1 MDDLVDLTFASTN
14 SNSTSKPQS
23 TNRNGTSSFDYLSA
37 TIARPSI
44 VTPGRSNSSSSTKP
58 NLPPG
63 SRSAGAP
70 STSDAFSSLFGANDN
85 ASQRTGNSASSMT
98 MSERL
103 KAAELE
109 KQKQKTLGVSSSYV
123 SKSLGPSPIMGAPF
137 AVPSSFRQ
145 SNAPS
150 KSSLLQVQPS
160 QATQPHAGVAADA
173 WDFDFLESTS
183 GRTSRV
189 PSPVPTNLT
198 GASLSLSGSSKSR
211 KNSWDIDFDQPSSNH
226 LTPGDSLETNLSSS
240 TSSLRPGPTTH
251 NSSISLLGDEFGP
264 LESDQ
269 ERNGQISLETE
280 GDDIL
285 GLLGAPAP
293 VVDIDSKRIKRDAAQ
308 LLGQKK
314 PTKGPSQQRT
324 RSNSPPPHILGQVVE
339 MGFTIPQA
347 RQSLNQTFNA
357 QTGQWDVSAAVER
370 LLGSQSAMA
379 AEGTP
384 QRSRSEISN
393 HERSSPPSRPPPT
406 RRQEETRPND
416 TPSPLVNA
424 KEIQDQAA
432 ELLAQASAYG
442 STAFGKAASFWK
454 QSKASITKVIEDQT
468 AASSGSGQTMDG
480 GMIKPKWMKDNQQL
494 SEQENHPS
502 DASHS
507 SAFSD
512 DLGPSNSNSN
522 QSAPTSRQP
531 SPGAQRPPQSR
542 QPYVSSARR
551 KVAERNIKKPT
562 AERTFSSPDLRETPD
577 SFTSLASDL
586 QPGLPSVQVF
596 NNPKPQPTY
605 NFPPL
610 PIININQSQ
619 ITTSLTHRNKGN
631 EWFKQGQYSNAESSY
646 TKALDTLQGAVMGDE
661 AKDAYLGCLPI
672 LNNRAAARLK
682 NGDGKGAR
690 DDANRV
696 IEILLCE
703 DSEMKKPSE
712 YLMKRM
718 ESNLNRIPNELKGSM
733 DINEQLGKALSKRAK
748 VKEDFEKWDEAKAD
762 WEYCRNLGG
771 SVMKGAGGMKMVAE
785 GLARCMKANKSG
797 GQNVG
802 VPSSQPSKPVTTQK
816 PITRSR
822 PAVVNNANTFT
833 AVQKLREANEQA
845 ESESNQMFQSKDIVD
860 AKIENWKSGKET
872 NLRAL
877 LASLDQILWSS
888 LNWKKIGMG
897 ELLTESQVKVKYVR
911 AISKVHPDKI
921 PKDATVEEQMIG
933 KAVFAVLNEAWI
945 SMQG

>member
-1 MDDLVDLTFASTN
+1 MDDLVDLTFV
-14 SNSTSKPQS
+14 SNNANLPSKPQS
-23 TNRNGTSSFDYLSA
+23 TPRNGTSSFDHLSA

-44 VTPGRSNSSSSTKP
+44 ITPGRTNSSYGTQSNPIHK
-58 NLPPG
+58 
-63 SRSAGAP
+63 SRSAGAT

-85 ASQRTGNSASSMT
+85 ASQRTGNGASSMT
-98 MSERL
+98 ISERL

-109 KQKQKTLGVSSSYV
+109 KRKQKPLGVSSSYV

-137 AVPSSFRQ
+137 AVPSTFRQ
-145 SNAPS
+145 TNAPS
-150 KSSLLQVQPS
+150 NSSSLQVRTPQP
-160 QATQPHAGVAADA
+160 TQPQPMVSADT
-173 WDFDFLESTS
+173 WDFDFLESAS

-198 GASLSLSGSSKSR
+198 GASLPLSGSSESR
-211 KNSWDIDFDQPSSNH
+211 KNSWDIDFDQPSSNA
-226 LTPGDSLETNLSSS
+226 PGDVVATNLSSS
-240 TSSLRPGPTTH
+240 TSSVRPVSTTH
-251 NSSISLLGDEFGP
+251 NSSLSLLGDEFGP

-269 ERNGQISLETE
+269 KRNGQISLETE

-285 GLLGAPAP
+285 GLLGAPVA
-293 VVDIDSKRIKRDAAQ
+293 DIDPERIKRDAARV
-308 LLGQKK
+308 LGHKQQKE
-314 PTKGPSQQRT
+314 GPSRRT

-339 MGFTIPQA
+339 MGFTILQA

-357 QTGQWDVSAAVER
+357 KTGQWDVSAAIEKLLETQGDIEVE
-370 LLGSQSAMA
+370 GAS
-379 AEGTP
+379 P
-384 QRSRSEISN
+384 RSRSEISDP
-393 HERSSPPSRPPPT
+393 ERSSPPSRPPPT
-406 RRQEETRPND
+406 RRTEEIRTND
-416 TPSPLVNA
+416 ITSSLVNA

-432 ELLAQASAYG
+432 DLLAQASAYG

-454 QSKASITKVIEDQT
+454 QSKASITKVIEDQ
-468 AASSGSGQTMDG
+468 AATSSGSGQTLDS

-494 SEQENHPS
+494 SEQENNSS
-502 DASHS
+502 DVVTSN
-507 SAFSD
+507 AFSD
-512 DLGPSNSNSN
+512 DLGPSNPNSN
-522 QSAPTSRQP
+522 RSAPISRQP
-531 SPGAQRPPQSR
+531 SPGEQRPSPSR
-542 QPYVSSARR
+542 KPYVSSARR
-551 KVAERNIKKPT
+551 KVAERSVKTLT
-562 AERTFSSPDLRETPD
+562 AERTFSSPDLRDTPD
-577 SFTSLASDL
+577 SFTSLATNLLPS
-586 QPGLPSVQVF
+586 LPSVKATD
-596 NNPKPQPTY
+596 NPKPTPTY
-605 NFPPL
+605 NFALL
-610 PIININQSQ
+610 PIINLDQSQ
-619 ITTSLTHRNKGN
+619 ITASLTHRNKGN

-646 TKALDTLQGAVMGDE
+646 TKALDTLQGAMMSDE

-690 DDANRV
+690 EDANRV

-712 YLMKRM
+712 YLIKRM

-748 VKEDFEKWDEAKAD
+748 IKEDFEKWEEAKVD

-771 SVMKGAGGMKMVAE
+771 SVMKGAGGMKIVGE
-785 GLARCMKANKSG
+785 GLARCMKANKSS
-797 GQNVG
+797 GQSVG
-802 VPSSQPSKPVTTQK
+802 VRSSQPSKPVTAQK
-816 PITRSR
+816 PVTRTR
-822 PAVVNNANTFT
+822 PTVVDDTHTFT

-845 ESESNQMFQSKDIVD
+845 ESESNQMFQSKDLVD

-877 LASLDQILWSS
+877 LASLDQVLWSG

>member
-1 MDDLVDLTFASTN
+1 MDDLVDLTFATSN
-14 SNSTSKPQS
+14 SNLTSKPQS
-23 TNRNGTSSFDYLSA
+23 TPRNGSSSFDYLSA

-44 VTPGRSNSSSSTKP
+44 ITPGRTNSSYGTKP
-58 NLPPG
+58 NPIHE

-70 STSDAFSSLFGANDN
+70 PTSDAFSSLFGANDN

-98 MSERL
+98 ISERL

-109 KQKQKTLGVSSSYV
+109 KQKQKPLEVPSSYV
-123 SKSLGPSPIMGAPF
+123 PKSLDPSPIMGASF
-137 AVPSSFRQ
+137 AVPSSSRQ
-145 SNAPS
+145 TNAPS
-150 KSSLLQVQPS
+150 NSSLLQVQTPPS
-160 QATQPHAGVAADA
+160 TQPHSGLSADT

-183 GRTSRV
+183 GRASRV

-198 GASLSLSGSSKSR
+198 GASLPLSSSSKSR
-211 KNSWDIDFDQPSSNH
+211 KNSWDIDFDQPNSNH
-226 LTPGDSLETNLSSS
+226 LTPGDIVETDLSSS

-269 ERNGQISLETE
+269 ERHGQISLESG

-285 GLLGAPAP
+285 GLLGAP
-293 VVDIDSKRIKRDAAQ
+293 VVAIDPERIKRDAAQ
-308 LLGQKK
+308 LLGHKQQ
-314 PTKGPSQQRT
+314 TKGPSQRT

-347 RQSLNQTFNA
+347 RQSLNQTFHA
-357 QTGQWDVSAAVER
+357 ETGEWDVSAAVEK
-370 LLGSQSAMA
+370 LLASQGETAVG
-379 AEGTP
+379 GTS
-384 QRSRSEISN
+384 QRSRSEIAN
-393 HERSSPPSRPPPT
+393 HERSSPSSRPPQS
-406 RRQEETRPND
+406 RRKEETRPNES
-416 TPSPLVNA
+416 PSSLVNA

-432 ELLAQASAYG
+432 DLLAQASAYG

-468 AASSGSGQTMDG
+468 ASSSGSSQTMDG
-480 GMIKPKWMKDNQQL
+480 GMIKPKWMKDDQQL
-494 SEQENHPS
+494 SEQEHNTS
-502 DASHS
+502 DVSRS
-507 SAFSD
+507 NAFSD
-512 DLGPSNSNSN
+512 DLGPSYSNTNRSV
-522 QSAPTSRQP
+522 PTSRQP
-531 SPGAQRPPQSR
+531 SPGEQRPSQSR

-551 KVAERNIKKPT
+551 KVAERNVKKPT
-562 AERTFSSPDLRETPD
+562 AERTFSSPDLRNTPD
-577 SFTSLASDL
+577 SFASLASDL
-586 QPGLPSVQVF
+586 QPSLPSVQVS
-596 NNPKPQPTY
+596 NNHKLTPTY
-605 NFPPL
+605 NFPSI
-610 PIININQSQ
+610 PIINLDQSQ

-646 TKALDTLQGAVMGDE
+646 TKALETLQGAVMGE
-661 AKDAYLGCLPI
+661 AGKDAYLGCLPV

-690 DDANRV
+690 EDANRV

-703 DSEMKKPSE
+703 DSEMKKSSE

-748 VKEDFEKWDEAKAD
+748 IKEDFEKWEEAKVD
-762 WEYCRNLGG
+762 WEFCRNLGG
-771 SVMKGAGGMKMVAE
+771 SVTKGAGGMKMVAE
-785 GLARCMKANKSG
+785 GLARCMKANQSG
-797 GQNVG
+797 AQNVG
-802 VPSSQPSKPVTTQK
+802 VRSSQTSRPITAQK
-816 PITRSR
+816 PITRTR
-822 PAVVNNANTFT
+822 PVVVNNPNTFT
-833 AVQKLREANEQA
+833 ALQKLREANEQA
-845 ESESNQMFQSKDIVD
+845 ESESNQMFQSKDLVD

-877 LASLDQILWSS
+877 LASLDQVLWSS

-945 SMQG
+945 AMQG